1 MSFNFNSQM
10 CHGEKEYKIQIT
22 TDNYEQFL
30 FMQEKARECIDNKHA
45 DCKHIWADDCIMV
58 SSDGKYKARCC
69 KCIRCGAEK
78 VFEEIFKD

>member
-30 FMQEKARECIDNKHA
+30 FMQEKARECIDKKDNECNHT
-45 DCKHIWADDCIMV
+45 WVDDYIIARD
-58 SSDGKYKARCC
+58 DGTYKVRHC
-69 KCIRCGAEK
+69 KCIKCGAKETFIETK
-78 VFEEIFKD
+78 

>member
-30 FMQEKARECIDNKHA
+30 FMQEKAREC
-45 DCKHIWADDCIMV
+45 V
-58 SSDGKYKARCC
+58 DGEHKKCEHVWLFDGYAPEAFGRGSIKIYKCA
-69 KCIRCGAEK
+69 KCDTTKAVPVQE
-78 VFEEIFKD
+78 